1 MRTLYHYPLDPAS
14 RQARIALAE
23 KKLKVKLELIDPWAP
38 DPAFLELAAEGV
50 PPTLMD
56 VVPGRKIYITGAR
69 AICEYMVDSA
79 PKARL
84 MCNDPA
90 ERAEARRLCDW
101 LDIKFTDDVHAYIMH
116 ERIEKVMLPGEPA
129 HPPTLRA
136 GREAMHRHF
145 EYLTWLLERRNY
157 LAGRYFSLA
166 DIAGVAHLSCL
177 DFIGEIRWRD
187 WPEIKDWYQKL
198 KSRPSVQPLLEDRMP
213 GIIAPRHYRDLDF

>member
-1 MRTLYHYPLDPAS
+1 MRVLYHFPLDPAS
-14 RQARIALAE
+14 RQARIVLTEA
-23 KKLKVKLELIDPWAP
+23 KLKFRLEPVNPWAP
-38 DPAFLELAAEGV
+38 DESFLKLCAEGT
-50 PPTLMD
+50 PPALSD
-56 VVPGRKIYITGAR
+56 VTSNGAVLIVGAR

-84 MCNDPA
+84 MSDDPL

-101 LDIKFTDDVHAYIMH
+101 LDMKFTDDVHAYIMH
-116 ERIEKVMLPGEPA
+116 ERVEKVMLPGEEA

-145 EYLTWLLERRNY
+145 EYLTWLLERRDY
-157 LAGRYFSLA
+157 LAGRHFSLA
-166 DIAGVAHLSCL
+166 DIAGIAHLSCL

-198 KSRPSVQPLLEDRMP
+198 KSRPSMQPLLDDRIA
-213 GIIAPRHYRDLDF
+213 GIIAPRYYRDLDF